1 MSFDDQRRAQL
12 GAIADQLIPAGG
24 GMPSASEAGVAG
36 RFLDEVLAARPDLAA
51 PLEAALESV
60 DGLAPG
66 AAIAKLRDS
75 DGWAVLTAV
84 VPGAYFLNP
93 ETRAALNYPG
103 LERRPI
109 DPGAQPDYNDDG
121 LLDSVIARGPVY
133 RPTPT
138 D

>member
-1 MSFDDQRRAQL
+1 MQ
-12 GAIADQLIPAGG
+12 
-24 GMPSASEAGVAG
+24 G

-60 DGLAPG
+60 AGLAPG
-66 AAIAKLRDS
+66 AAIAQLRET
-75 DGWAVLTAV
+75 DGWGVLTAV

-93 ETRAALNYPG
+93 ETREALGYPG

-109 DPGAQPDYNDDG
+109 DPDAAPDYDDDG
-121 LLDSVIARGPVY
+121 LLASVIARGPVY
-133 RPTPT
+133 RATPT